1 MAAVI
6 GLASPA
12 SAKPKEK
19 KKPANK
25 QVARTWKVLIDHVFK
40 HGGEDSIKTPT
51 SRTLGYDS
59 NEVFAKSLGLD
70 QDKSSDGREHTIFV
84 VYGKDGKGVLIP
96 KEVVLGSIRVT
107 GDDSEKRLDSYRI
120 RMSLEGTII
129 RGMHASGIVGEVTQE
144 SLLPESPELLSV
156 FKKEKELQLN
166 IIDLKTLPP

>member
-1 MAAVI
+1 M
-6 GLASPA
+6 
-12 SAKPKEK
+12 
-19 KKPANK
+19 
-25 QVARTWKVLIDHVFK
+25 
-40 HGGEDSIKTPT
+40 
-51 SRTLGYDS
+51 
-59 NEVFAKSLGLD
+59 FAKSLGLD

-166 IIDLKTLPP
+166 IIDLKTLTP